1 MSQDID
7 KQLHC
12 ALDLFRRLPPAQLET
27 NLSFVTE
34 LVPDLADDLLQTV
47 DCPLKVAID
56 PETQTRTLK
65 TFFQFFFFLNLIIN

>member
-1 MSQDID
+1 MSQNID

-34 LVPDLADDLLQTV
+34 LVPDLADDLLQTSM
-47 DCPLKVAID
+47 D
-56 PETQTRTLK
+56 PETQTRTSFSCV
-65 TFFQFFFFLNLIIN
+65 TNYEFFL